1 MRINYIVAI
10 AGLFILASCSKE
22 IKLEPVSFNVVA
34 DSVSYSPGSK
44 TTFNFSGKPNYI
56 TFYSGE
62 PGQRFEFKDRETAN
76 GIPLLSFTSQ
86 LNSGTQTNTLKL
98 MITSDLS
105 GFIDSASIVNAPW
118 TDISNRAVW
127 ATNATALGS
136 GNVDLSDFAAAN
148 KPVYIAFKYNA
159 AAGSIQNK
167 WTLTKFSLRNSL
179 SDGTSYLIDSVPTV
193 TTAVNYGN
201 SSNLP
206 VWVGQ
211 KTAGSTTAFDV
222 KATMVVAGATS
233 AATAT
238 STTEAWFV
246 TGPVNLKKVTPDA
259 GIPVQTIVSYV
270 PFYSYTYAKS
280 GTYDAVFAASNQNID
295 AVSNT
300 VKKVAVT
307 IR

>member
-10 AGLFILASCSKE
+10 AGLFFLASCSKE

-34 DSVSYSPGSK
+34 DSASYNAGSK

-56 TFYSGE
+56 SFYSGE

-86 LNSGTQTNTLKL
+86 LDTGTQTNTLKL
-98 MITSDLS
+98 MITSDLN

-136 GNVDLSDFAAAN
+136 GNVDLSDFAAAD
-148 KPVYIAFKYNA
+148 KPVYIAFKYKA

-179 SDGTSYLIDSVPTV
+179 SDGTSYLIDSVPTI
-193 TTAVNYGN
+193 TTATNYGN
-201 SSNLP
+201 TSNLP

-211 KTAGSTTAFDV
+211 KTVGSTTAFDV
-222 KATMVVAGATS
+222 KAIMIVAGETS

-238 STTEAWFV
+238 NDVEAWFV

-259 GIPVQTIVSYV
+259 GVPIQTIVNYM
-270 PFYSYTYAKS
+270 PSYTYTYSKS
-280 GTYDAVFAASNQNID
+280 GTYEAVFVASNQNVN
-295 AVSNT
+295 AASNT
-300 VKKVAVT
+300 VKKVAIT
-307 IR
+307 IN